1 MADLD
6 FFFNPSSIAVIG
18 ASDTIGSVGYEIMKN
33 LTEDFPGEL
42 YPVNIK
48 QKQIFGKSSY
58 KSILDVP
65 NNVEM
70 AVIAIA
76 APYVSAILEECGKK
90 GVKGVVIVSGGF
102 SEIGETERENK
113 LLELS
118 KKYGIRVIGPNCIGI
133 YDNFS
138 GVNTIFLS
146 KDKISYPQKGNI
158 SFISQSGAFAG
169 LILDWTSKERIGI
182 SKVVSYGNKID
193 VNEAD
198 LIDYLY
204 HDENSKV
211 LCLYIE
217 GIRRG
222 KRFMESAK
230 NASKKIPILALKAG
244 KTKSG
249 AKAASSHTGSL
260 AGEDIIYD
268 SAFKQSHIIRANN
281 FEELFDMAKALEKQ
295 VYPKS
300 EGIAILTNAGGLG
313 VMTADALE
321 MNGLQLANLEEST
334 VKKLKELFP
343 ERVVV
348 SNPMDIVGD
357 ADKERYDIGLNAL
370 LEDKEVGLIIVILLL
385 QVPTLSL
392 DSVDTILEIKKKS
405 NKPILVLG
413 AGGEIITPYLKKLE
427 EGGLAVYPSPERAA
441 RAAYALVN
449 HAIIRGD
456 IHRERKENIGVCKV

>member
-1 MADLD
+1 MKDLD

-18 ASDTIGSVGYEIMKN
+18 ASDTVGSVGYEIMKN
-33 LTEDFPGEL
+33 LLEDFPGEL
-42 YPVNIK
+42 YPINIK
-48 QKQIFGKSSY
+48 QKPIFGKPSY

-65 NNVEM
+65 KTIEM
-70 AVIAIA
+70 AVIAIPA
-76 APYVSAILEECGKK
+76 QYVADVLEECGKK

-102 SEIGETERENK
+102 SEIGEKEREAN
-113 LLELS
+113 LLEIS
-118 KKYGIRVIGPNCIGI
+118 NKYGIRIIGPNCIGI

-138 GVNTIFLS
+138 GVNTVFLS
-146 KDKISYPQKGNI
+146 KEKISFPQKGNI

-204 HDENSKV
+204 DDETSKV
-211 LCLYIE
+211 ICLYIE

-222 KRFMESAK
+222 LRFMESAK
-230 NASKKIPILALKAG
+230 RASKKVPILALKSG

-268 SAFKQSHIIRANN
+268 SAFKQSHIIRASN

-300 EGIAILTNAGGLG
+300 DGVAILTNAGGLG

-321 MNGLQLANLEEST
+321 MNGLRLANLGEDT
-334 VKKLKELFP
+334 VEKLKTQFP

-348 SNPMDIVGD
+348 SNPMDLVGD
-357 ADKERYDIGLNAL
+357 ADKERYEIAL
-370 LEDKEVGLIIVILLL
+370 KALMEDKDVGLIVVILLL

-392 DSVDTILEIKKKS
+392 DSADIILNIKKNS
-405 NKPILVLG
+405 DKPLIILA
-413 AGGEIITPYLKKLE
+413 AGGEIITPCLRKLE

-449 HAIIRGD
+449 HAIVRGD
-456 IHRERKENIGVCKV
+456 IHRERKENIGICKI